1 MFFGFRA
8 TISKGS
14 HTSLVFLFW
23 VPGITSVPLCIE
35 AQVSTTRS
43 LDGATFDVDLCQPA
57 AVPTDQDSQ
66 HSSRTERKQAKACD
80 RLKAKIY

>member
-14 HTSLVFLFW
+14 HTSLVFHFC
-23 VPGITSVPLCIE
+23 VPRITSVPFCTD

-43 LDGATFDVDLCQPA
+43 LDGATFDVDLCQLA

-66 HSSRTERKQAKACD
+66 HSSRTERKQARACV